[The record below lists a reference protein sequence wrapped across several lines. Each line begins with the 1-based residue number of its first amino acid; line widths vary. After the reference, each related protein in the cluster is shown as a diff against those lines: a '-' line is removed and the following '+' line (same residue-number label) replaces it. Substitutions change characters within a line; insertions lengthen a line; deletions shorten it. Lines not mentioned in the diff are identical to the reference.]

1 MRKTKIVCT
10 VGPATDNPAIIKK
23 LIKAGMNVARLNMS
37 HGTHDEHHR
46 RIEILKAAREE
57 LNVPL
62 AILLDTKGPEIRIKT
77 FENGIA
83 NLLDGDYF
91 TLTTEDVEGN
101 NARVSVTYRELPKYV
116 KAGDPILIND
126 GLIELEVVS
135 VAGTEIVCTVINGGT
150 LTNRKSM
157 NLPKTKIDMPYMS
170 KADKEDILFGIQEGV
185 DYFAL
190 SFVRCAEDVRIVKSF
205 LAEHNA
211 LDIQIIAKIENRDGV
226 DNATAIVDECDGL
239 MVARGDMGVEIP
251 FEELPG
257 IQKNLIKLC
266 YRQGKKVI
274 TATQMLESMILNPRP
289 TRAETSDVAN
299 AVFDGTSAVMLSG
312 ETAAGKFPVET
323 VKTMAKIVEKAES
336 CVHYMKRFKSFEADI
351 ATITDA
357 VSHST
362 VAAAY
367 DLNAKA
373 IIAVS
378 KSGNTVRKVSRF
390 RPDSVI
396 IGATTSKKAYHQLAL
411 NWGVVPTVAAV
422 QPNSDELFIHAM
434 ACAKNTGLVKE
445 GDLVVIVAGVPIG
458 ASGSSNTMKIDYIK

>member
-10 VGPATDNPAIIKK
+10 VGPATDSITTLRKMV
-23 LIKAGMNVARLNMS
+23 KAGMNVARINMS
-37 HGTHDEHHR
+37 HGSYEEQKK
-46 RIEILKAAREE
+46 RIDMLKSVREE
-57 LNVPL
+57 MSVPL
-62 AILLDTKGPEIRIKT
+62 AILLDTKGPEIRTKT
-77 FENGIA
+77 FEGGSA
-83 NLLDGDYF
+83 QLSEGDYF

-101 NARVSVTYRELPKYV
+101 NARVAVTYKELPKCV
-116 KAGDPILIND
+116 KPGEPILISD

-135 VAGTEIVCTVINGGT
+135 VAGKEIVCTVINGGT

-170 KADKEDILFGIQEGV
+170 KADREDMLFGIENSV

-190 SFVRCAEDVRIVKSF
+190 SFVRCADDVRMVKRF
-205 LAEHNA
+205 LAENNG
-211 LDIQIIAKIENRDGV
+211 LDIQLISKIENRDGV
-226 DNATAIVDECDGL
+226 DNAAEIIDESDGL

-257 IQKNLIKLC
+257 IQKDLIKMC
-266 YRQGKKVI
+266 YREGKKVI
-274 TATQMLESMILNPRP
+274 TATQMLESMISNPRP

-312 ETAAGKFPVET
+312 ETAAGKYPVEA
-323 VKTMAKIVEKAES
+323 VKTMAKIAERAEAN
-336 CVHYMKRFKSFEADI
+336 VHYIRRFKAFEAQIKTI
-351 ATITDA
+351 ADA

-362 VAAAY
+362 VAAAF

-378 KSGNTVRKVSRF
+378 KSGNTIRKVSRF
-390 RPDSVI
+390 RPGSTI
-396 IGATTSKKAYHQLAL
+396 IGATTSKKAYNQLAL
-411 NWGVVPTVAAV
+411 NWGVVPTIASM
-422 QPNSDELFIHAM
+422 QPNSDELFVHAM

-458 ASGSSNTMKIDYIK
+458 ESGSSNTMKIDYIK